1 MLWSG
6 IVSGERM
13 ELLDHQKKRGIWMLF
28 VTLFEWE
35 SWHHRREPWLHSPAP
50 PSKFLCRWAGSRIN
64 HKVHT
69 SGLLF
74 SLLKMAVPW

>member
-13 ELLDHQKKRGIWMLF
+13 VLLDHQKKRGIWMLF

-35 SWHHRREPWLHSPAP
+35 SWHHRREPSSF
-50 PSKFLCRWAGSRIN
+50 PSAALQI
-64 HKVHT
+64 
-69 SGLLF
+69 
-74 SLLKMAVPW
+74 SLPLGREPY